1 MDEDEIVSFQC
12 KLIFYIEFNCFTGIT
27 SYSQYSEDEH
37 DE

>member
-1 MDEDEIVSFQC
+1 MDEDEVVSFQL
-12 KLIFYIEFNCFTGIT
+12 KLIVYIEFNYFTGTT